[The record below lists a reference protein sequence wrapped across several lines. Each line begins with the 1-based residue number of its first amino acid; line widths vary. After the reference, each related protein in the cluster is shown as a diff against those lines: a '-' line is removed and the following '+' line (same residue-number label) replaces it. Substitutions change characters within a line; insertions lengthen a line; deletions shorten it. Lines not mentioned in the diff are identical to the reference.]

1 MFEVSPGYRGV
12 SLLYHLIFMIL
23 KDARL
28 FVADFVKGEYT
39 PEEYAAFLAWLQ
51 NASIEE
57 LGIIAEEHEAL
68 FERWSLADVAPSPE
82 WTLQLE
88 QRLDQAD
95 ERVKATPVRK
105 MNSRRFIRNPW
116 VVAAS
121 VVLLLSAGYLL
132 YNNHSADN
140 NATVTN
146 DHNHGRSGALYNT
159 FAVPRG
165 GMQQEFTLA
174 DGSKIW
180 LNAAS
185 TLNVPVTFNS
195 GERTVELSGEG
206 YFEVTGNVTRPF
218 HVKIKGAEIEVLGTH
233 FNVKA
238 YDEESTSKTTLVDG
252 AVKVIRGSRTL
263 QLKPGQQAEINYPP
277 SGSDPS
283 MRLIRE
289 INIDAVLSWKSGGLD
304 FKDDNLSTV
313 MQAIARCYD
322 VEIRYQSGV
331 PNKSFT
337 GNFSRKSNISQI
349 LNQLENQ
356 GIHCKQDGKIITV
369 MH

>member
-1 MFEVSPGYRGV
+1 
-12 SLLYHLIFMIL
+12 MIL

-28 FVADFVKGEYT
+28 FVANFVKGEYT
-39 PEEYAAFLAWLQ
+39 PEEYATFLTWLQ
-51 NASIEE
+51 DASIDE
-57 LGIIAEEHEAL
+57 LGVIAEEHEAL
-68 FERWSLADVAPSPE
+68 FEQWSLPDVAPSPE
-82 WTLQLE
+82 WALQLE

-95 ERVKATPVRK
+95 EQVRGTPVRK
-105 MNSRRFIRNPW
+105 MSPVRFIKNPW
-116 VVAAS
+116 VAAAS
-121 VVLLLSAGYLL
+121 VVLLLSGGYFLF
-132 YNNHSADN
+132 NDHSAGKKAV
-140 NATVTN
+140 NA
-146 DHNHGRSGALYNT
+146 DSQKAALYNAFT
-159 FAVPRG
+159 VPRG
-165 GMQQEFTLA
+165 GLQQEFTLA

-185 TLNVPVTFNS
+185 TLKYPVAFNS
-195 GERTVELSGEG
+195 GVRTVELSGEG
-206 YFEVTGNVTRPF
+206 YFEVTGNVAKPF

-238 YDEESTSKTTLVDG
+238 YDEESTSRTTLVDG
-252 AVKVIRGSRTL
+252 AVKVLKGSETL
-263 QLKPGQQAEINYPP
+263 QLKPGEQAEINYPP

-283 MRLIRE
+283 MRLIQG
-289 INIDAVLSWKSGGLD
+289 IDIDATLSWKSGGLE

-322 VEIRYQSGV
+322 VEIRYESEV

-349 LNQLENQ
+349 LNQLKDQ
-356 GIHCKQDGKIITV
+356 GIYCKQDGKTITV

>member
-1 MFEVSPGYRGV
+1 MS
-12 SLLYHLIFMIL
+12 L

-28 FVADFVKGEYT
+28 FVANFVKGEYS
-39 PEEYAAFLAWLQ
+39 PEEYAAFLTWLRD
-51 NASIEE
+51 ASIEE

-68 FERWSLADVAPSPE
+68 FEQWSLPDVAPSPE
-82 WTLQLE
+82 WALQLE

-95 ERVKATPVRK
+95 EQAQAPVRK
-105 MNSRRFIRNPW
+105 MNPGRYIRNPW
-116 VVAAS
+116 VAAAS
-121 VVLLLSAGYLL
+121 VVLLLLSGGYLL
-132 YNNHSADN
+132 YNNHSGDKN
-140 NATVTN
+140 VVTTGN
-146 DHNHGRSGALYNT
+146 QSGALYNT
-159 FAVPRG
+159 YTVPRG
-165 GMQQEFTLA
+165 GMQREFTLA

-185 TLNVPVTFNS
+185 TLKVPVSFNG

-206 YFEVTGNVTRPF
+206 YFEVTGNVTKPF
-218 HVKIKGAEIEVLGTH
+218 HVKIRNAEIEVLGTH

-252 AVKVIRGSRTL
+252 AVKVVRGSQTL
-263 QLKPGQQAEINYPP
+263 QLKPGDQAEINYPP

-283 MRLIRE
+283 MRLIRG

-331 PNKSFT
+331 PNKRFT

-349 LNQLENQ
+349 LNQLEDQ
-356 GIHCKQDGKIITV
+356 GIHCKQNGKIITV

>member
-1 MFEVSPGYRGV
+1 
-12 SLLYHLIFMIL
+12 MIL

-28 FVADFVKGEYT
+28 FVANFVKGKYT
-39 PEEYAAFLAWLQ
+39 PEEYASFLAWLHY
-51 NASIEE
+51 ASIEE
-57 LGIIAEEHEAL
+57 LGVVAEEHEAL
-68 FERWSLADVAPSPE
+68 FEQWSLPDVAPSPE
-82 WTLQLE
+82 WALQLE

-95 ERVKATPVRK
+95 ERVKGKSVRK
-105 MNSRRFIRNPW
+105 MSPARFMKNPW
-116 VVAAS
+116 IAAAS
-121 VVLLLSAGYLL
+121 VVLLLSGGYFLI
-132 YNNHSADN
+132 NDHSAGKKA
-140 NATVTN
+140 ATA
-146 DHNHGRSGALYNT
+146 DGHAEALYNM

-165 GMQQEFTLA
+165 GAQQEFTLA

-185 TLNVPVTFNS
+185 TLKYPVSFNS
-195 GERTVELSGEG
+195 AERTVELSGEG
-206 YFEVTGNVTRPF
+206 YFEVTGNATKPF

-252 AVKVIRGSRTL
+252 AVKVIRGLETL
-263 QLKPGQQAEINYPP
+263 QLKPGDQAEINYPP

-283 MRLIRE
+283 MRLIRG
-289 INIDAVLSWKSGGLD
+289 IDIDAALSWKNGGLD
-304 FKDDNLSTV
+304 FKDDKLYTV

-322 VEIRYQSGV
+322 LDIRYESGV
-331 PNKSFT
+331 PNISFT

-349 LNQLENQ
+349 LNQLESQ
-356 GIHCKQDGKIITV
+356 GIHCKRDGKIITV

>member
-1 MFEVSPGYRGV
+1 
-12 SLLYHLIFMIL
+12 MIL

-28 FVADFVKGEYT
+28 FVANFVKGEYT
-39 PEEYAAFLAWLQ
+39 PEEYATFLAWLQ
-51 NASIEE
+51 DASIEE
-57 LGIIAEEHEAL
+57 LEVVAEEHEAL
-68 FERWSLADVAPSPE
+68 FEQWSLPDVAPSPE
-82 WTLQLE
+82 WALQLE

-95 ERVKATPVRK
+95 EQVKVAPVRRMSPVK
-105 MNSRRFIRNPW
+105 FIRNPW
-116 VVAAS
+116 VAAAS
-121 VVLLLSAGYLL
+121 VVLLLSGGYLL
-132 YNNHSADN
+132 F
-140 NATVTN
+140 N
-146 DHNHGRSGALYNT
+146 DHSTGKKVVNTDSQTGALYHT
-159 FAVPRG
+159 FTVARG
-165 GMQQEFTLA
+165 GLQQEFALA

-185 TLNVPVTFNS
+185 TLKYPVSFNS

-206 YFEVTGNVTRPF
+206 YFEVTGNVAKPF

-233 FNVKA
+233 FSVKA

-252 AVKVIRGSRTL
+252 AVKVIKGSETL
-263 QLKPGQQAEINYPP
+263 QLKPGEQAEINYPP

-283 MRLIRE
+283 MRLIRG
-289 INIDAVLSWKSGGLD
+289 IDIDAALSWKSGGMD

-322 VEIRYQSGV
+322 VEIRYESGV
-331 PNKSFT
+331 PNKNFT

-356 GIHCKQDGKIITV
+356 GIHCKQNGKIITV
-369 MH
+369 MR

>member
-1 MFEVSPGYRGV
+1 
-12 SLLYHLIFMIL
+12 MIL

-28 FVADFVKGEYT
+28 FVANFVKGEYT

-57 LGIIAEEHEAL
+57 LGVIADEHEAL
-68 FERWSLADVAPSPE
+68 FEQWSLPDVAPSPE
-82 WTLQLE
+82 WALQLE
-88 QRLDQAD
+88 QRLDQAE
-95 ERVKATPVRK
+95 ERMYVAPVKRMSPG
-105 MNSRRFIRNPW
+105 RFIKSPW
-116 VVAAS
+116 VAAAS
-121 VVLLLSAGYLL
+121 VVLVLSGGYLL
-132 YNNHSADN
+132 FKNHLADKTA
-140 NATVTN
+140 ATAEKQN
-146 DHNHGRSGALYNT
+146 SALYNT
-159 FAVPRG
+159 YAVPRG
-165 GMQQEFTLA
+165 GTQQEFTLA

-185 TLNVPVTFNS
+185 TLKIPVSFNS

-206 YFEVTGNVTRPF
+206 YFEVTGNVTKPF
-218 HVKIKGAEIEVLGTH
+218 HVKIKGADIEVLGTH

-238 YDEESTSKTTLVDG
+238 YDEESISKTTLVDG
-252 AVKVIRGSRTL
+252 AVKVVRGSQTL
-263 QLKPGQQAEINYPP
+263 QLKAGEQAEINYPP

-283 MRLIRE
+283 MRLIRG
-289 INIDAVLSWKSGGLD
+289 INIDAVLSWKSGDLD

-313 MQAIARCYD
+313 MQAIARCYN
-322 VEIRYQSGV
+322 VEIRYQSEV